1 MELKKLKKD
10 EEEVNT
16 NIKSL
21 YFFCTNNKITFIRE

>member
-21 YFFCTNNKITFIRE
+21 FISFVQIII